1 MRKDWK
7 IESKRYDEIILSCPV
22 SDDEVEFVVICEDDA
37 GEIWTVYNFY
47 VDMDMV
53 EDCDGYE
60 NNFDPDYNPS
70 TQEIIIDCVLNE
82 TKYFVSSETEF
93 EEFPFKTLAVVNAEK
108 YAEMDLSDF
117 YESCHIGDVQDWISD
132 EWYLSID
139 ARDLLDRIVEY
150 IQYGTF
156 DDRTEEFCWWLY
168 AIMSEEQIESVKNL
182 DIEW

>member
-1 MRKDWK
+1 MRKDWNFEQK
-7 IESKRYDEIILSCPV
+7 NYDEIILSCPA
-22 SDDEVEFVVICEDDA
+22 SDDEVEFVVITELDADDWA
-37 GEIWTVYNFY
+37 VYNFY

-60 NNFDPDYNPS
+60 IEIDPEHS
-70 TQEIIIDCVLNE
+70 AQEIIIDCVMENTRYFIDNE
-82 TKYFVSSETEF
+82 TEY

-108 YAEMDLSDF
+108 YTEMDLSDF
-117 YESCHIGDVQDWISD
+117 YESVHIGDVQDWISD

-156 DDRTEEFCWWLY
+156 DDKTEEFCWWLE
-168 AIMSEEQIESVKNL
+168 AIMSEEQIELVKNL